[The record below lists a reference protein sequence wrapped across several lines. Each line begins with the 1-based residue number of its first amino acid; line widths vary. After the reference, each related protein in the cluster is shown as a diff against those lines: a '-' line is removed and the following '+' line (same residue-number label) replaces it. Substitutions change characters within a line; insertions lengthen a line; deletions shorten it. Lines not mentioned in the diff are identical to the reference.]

1 MNAEDFWKRVTQ
13 SPKCWIWNGGTNK
26 MGYGFYGRRKAH
38 RMAWEFTYGEIP
50 KGQCVC
56 HTCDVRNCVNPS
68 HLFLGTTAE
77 NNYDMLAKG
86 RGVNP
91 KGEAHG
97 MSRLSVLE
105 VCEIK
110 ALAKPGNYSSLARDF
125 GVSVQQIS
133 RIANGQQWRCL
144 AKEGKS

>member
-1 MNAEDFWKRVTQ
+1 
-13 SPKCWIWNGGTNK
+13 